1 MGGKF
6 NDKTRISRI
15 YGWKSWINK
24 GRCYT
29 CIRRFCRGVTTGI
42 VNKGKVSLV
51 GFLTFEKKEREE
63 RSARNPR
70 TGETIKIPARSV
82 VTVKVGSK
90 LKEAVK

>member
-1 MGGKF
+1 MS
-6 NDKTRISRI
+6 KTELVEFMAEKAEVS
-15 YGWKSWINK
+15 KAEA
-24 GRCYT
+24 GRLLDA
-29 CIRRFCRGVTTGI
+29 FMEGVTKGL
-42 VNKGKVSLV
+42 VEDGKVSLV

-82 VTVKVGSK
+82 VIVKVGSK